1 MVPFEVMAFWQKY
14 HGSDDVLFSGHP
26 VIGYM
31 MLICFITGDVNFDH
45 MAEVDL
51 PSFST
56 VKLLLGKENV
66 LNHISWDLIGF
77 LHVEPNYVFF
87 LTMGCLYINS
97 VFIY

>member
-1 MVPFEVMAFWQKY
+1 MARKPEN

-26 VIGYM
+26 VIRYM
-31 MLICFITGDVNFDH
+31 MLICLITGDVNFGH
-45 MAEVDL
+45 MAKVDL

-66 LNHISWDLIGF
+66 LNHSSWDLTGF

-87 LTMGCLYINS
+87 LTMGCLFINS